1 MLKMWSEISMSIF
14 SKLKGSISKIA
25 TKIESKLKGNFK
37 RKNEYII
44 PETKTISEKK
54 LPEIGEGVDIPEEI
68 NKTKWL
74 KFRTADGEWYSLPYE
89 TGYKVDDLIIDAIYE
104 WQTQLNYE
112 FDIVLSLY
120 DVLVV
125 FPDKSSARLNL
136 TEKYFNKYV
145 LA

>member
-1 MLKMWSEISMSIF
+1 MSIF
-14 SKLKGSISKIA
+14 SNLKSSISKIA
-25 TKIESKLKGNFK
+25 TKIETKLKGKFI

-54 LPEIGEGVDIPEEI
+54 LPEIGEGVDIPEETS
-68 NKTKWL
+68 KTKWL
-74 KFRTADGEWYSLPYE
+74 KFRTATGEWYSLPYE
-89 TGYKVDDLIIDAIYE
+89 TGYKADDLIIDAIHD

-145 LA
+145 LE